1 MDSMT
6 MMMMLEILMKIC
18 KDKII
23 ANTISNTHLITM
35 VEKVEYKWDLIKED
49 RGIIDPIQV
58 K

>member
-1 MDSMT
+1 
-6 MMMMLEILMKIC
+6 MKIC

-35 VEKVEYKWDLIKED
+35 VEKVEYKWDLTKED